1 MIERRVKIND
11 NTFLIFG
18 KTDKDID
25 KKVKEL
31 EGVYGDTDNEG
42 NDEPS
47 DC

>member
-1 MIERRVKIND
+1 MIERQVKILD
-11 NTFLIFG
+11 KTFLIFG

-31 EGVYGDTDNEG
+31 EEVYGNIDNEG

-47 DC
+47 DS